1 MSKQLGFAAMLAAAT
16 IGCATQ
22 EGYEKILSS
31 YVGSSETALLAQ
43 WGPPDN
49 VCSSDASTKYL
60 TYSKSRSGYVP
71 GVPPTYQ
78 SSCSFGF
85 CTTVPIG
92 GSPGYSYTDTCKTS
106 SRSSTAPLPGGATR
120 VMPAGRES

>member
-1 MSKQLGFAAMLAAAT
+1 MSKQLGLVAMLAATT

-31 YVGSSETALLAQ
+31 YVGASEASLLAQ
-43 WGPPDN
+43 WGPPDQAY
-49 VCSSDASTKYL
+49 SSDASTKYL

-78 SSCSFGF
+78 SSCSFGV
-85 CTTVPIG
+85 CTTIPIG
-92 GSPGYSYTDTCKTS
+92 GLPGYSYTDTCKTS
-106 SRSSTAPLPGGATR
+106 FKLVDGTIASWRFEGDACRA
-120 VMPAGRES
+120 